1 MDSFKSH
8 ALAANARRCMALR
21 VVLLFSL
28 LLACPLAMAGPA
40 LGSEVTLER
49 PPVKSRWAAYWDSR
63 PPSAFQLRPALEL
76 GLLLTSLPTYLA
88 VRMTDNQYVGPSCG
102 QPANPCD
109 PNTVNPFDRP
119 FIYANDSVQPAAN
132 FFLSYSMPIMG
143 ALMFLDYG
151 PRQWR
156 SYLTDLTIAFE
167 SFAVSAAVTYIVR
180 VSTRRPRP
188 FMYIDGAYGDRRTS
202 VEATESFWSGHVSYV
217 MAFGVS
223 AAYLI
228 SRRHGVRSPWTWL
241 AWTAALGVGTSSAV
255 LRVLSGDHF
264 LSDVLAAMG
273 FGAGVGLLVPVIH
286 GHRNLPVQI
295 LPMTGRETLG
305 LSISGSL

>member
-1 MDSFKSH
+1 MAH
-8 ALAANARRCMALR
+8 RGAL
-21 VVLLFSL
+21 VLTL
-28 LLACPLAMAGPA
+28 LLMGQLALTGPA
-40 LGSEVTLER
+40 LGSEASLER
-49 PPVKSRWAAYWDSR
+49 PPGKSRWAWYWETR

-76 GLLLTSLPTYLA
+76 GLLLTSLPTYLTL
-88 VRMTDNQYVGPSCG
+88 RMTDNQYVPPSCG
-102 QPANPCD
+102 QPGNPCD
-109 PNTVNPFDRP
+109 PNTVNGFDRP
-119 FIYANDSVQPAAN
+119 FIYADASAQPAAN
-132 FFLSYSMPIMG
+132 FFLTYSMPIMG

-167 SFAVSAAVTYIVR
+167 SFAMSAAVTYIVR

-188 FMYIDGAYGDRRTS
+188 FLYIEGAYDDRRSS
-202 VEATESFWSGHVSYV
+202 VDATESFWSGHVSYV

-228 SRRHGVRSPWTWL
+228 SVRHGVRSPWTWL
-241 AWTAALGVGTSSAV
+241 AWTVALGVGTSSAV

-286 GHRNLPVQI
+286 GRRSLPVKI
-295 LPMTGRETLG
+295 LPMAGRETLG
-305 LSISGSL
+305 LSLSGTL